1 VQPAPVCISDSRE
14 SSAANGK
21 EAHVMASRL
30 VLASAVAALLLA
42 ALPSQAGIIDPVLC
56 KERKTKAAGKKAL
69 GIMRA
74 LGKTAKQ
81 PNTARLV
88 QDLSK
93 AESKFTKAITKLE
106 AGGSCVTS
114 GDAGALEALVAKS
127 VMDIIGQGEDGEV
140 IIWTTQRR
148 EHPILG
154 GVEDLKPSG
163 QCSHRWALAE
173 VSWTSQQLGSE
184 CRYKYQ
190 ATWLCLDPYIVDTRE
205 KTGDRTGTCLF
216 FG

>member
-1 VQPAPVCISDSRE
+1 
-14 SSAANGK
+14 
-21 EAHVMASRL
+21 MTSRL
-30 VLASAVAALLLA
+30 VLASAVAAFLLA
-42 ALPSQAGIIDPVLC
+42 GLPSQAGFIDPVLC
-56 KERKTKAAGKKAL
+56 KEKKVKAAGKKAL
-69 GIMRA
+69 EIMRA

-93 AESKFTKAITKLE
+93 AESKFTKAITKVD

-114 GDAGALEALVAKS
+114 GDAGALDALVAAS
-127 VMDIIGQGEDGEV
+127 VMDIIGEDGEV
-140 IIWTTQRR
+140 IIWTSQRR

-154 GVEDLKPSG
+154 GVEDLKPAG
-163 QCSHRWALAE
+163 ECGNPWALVE

-190 ATWLCLDPYIVDTRE
+190 ATWLCLDPYAIDTRE
-205 KTGDRTGTCLF
+205 KTGDRTGNCLT